1 MEGKGMKITIGIL
14 AVLLIVSIFGN
25 FGDNEGTGKAVAK
38 TKQNTET
45 TQLSKVSGTTFSVN
59 EDKEICTEDGKPII
73 YLFST
78 TWCPHCQWI
87 GETFKEFANNAESEG
102 KAKVYQW
109 EIDIN
114 DDALTEEVETEI
126 PAEALA
132 IYQEVNPRGSIPT
145 FVFGCKYSR
154 IGNGYERQN
163 DLAAEKA
170 DFEKMLELIS

>member
-1 MEGKGMKITIGIL
+1 MKNKGMKITIVAL

-25 FGDNEGTGKAVAK
+25 FGDNNEGTGNAAA
-38 TKQNTET
+38 NTQQKT
-45 TQLSKVSGTTFSVN
+45 TQLSQVSGTSFSVN

-87 GETFKEFANNAESEG
+87 GETFREFANKAESEG

-114 DDALTEEVETEI
+114 DDALTTEVETEV

-132 IYQEVNPRGSIPT
+132 IYKEVNPRGSIPT

-154 IGNGYERQN
+154 IGNGYERED
-163 DLAAEKA
+163 DLAAEMA